1 MNEICHTITS
11 IIKILIEEERKVI
24 VETQD
29 SIYKITGEE
38 NIKKIEKTEEKNAE
52 YSVISVGWE
61 DLGKVTIKIP
71 GVMEILFED
80 CRLIY
85 TSEIKKISGR
95 IRGKSE
101 KNGIV
106 IENNEIVFY
115 DIKFEVEEIM
125 INSRACITALQR
137 GKLLDFGDII

>member
-1 MNEICHTITS
+1 M
-11 IIKILIEEERKVI
+11 II
-24 VETQD
+24 ETQN
-29 SIYKITGEE
+29 SVYRITGDE
-38 NIKKIEKTEEKNAE
+38 NIKKIEKIEEKNAE
-52 YSVISVGWE
+52 YSVIRVGWE

-71 GVMEILFED
+71 GVMEILSED
-80 CRLIY
+80 CRLTS

-95 IRGKSE
+95 VRGKSE

-115 DIKFEVEEIM
+115 NIKFEVEEIM
-125 INSRACITALQR
+125 INSRGCITALQR